1 MTRNSSTGRLI
12 DSIFR
17 CLPFGDVMS
26 SNSPPSFSTIRL
38 LVSSLRLARDPGA
51 IRTENLGFGSSGLR
65 IKIGVAELTQGSL
78 DERLPV
84 RAKSF
89 LRGWWSRPDT
99 CQDYFFSVSQQD
111 IDRLEASIREQTNPL
126 HHREPIPDVIL
137 IVRRIAE
144 EAIIVAQ

>member
-1 MTRNSSTGRLI
+1 MNIRDNQLCAFGWLAHWRNSRL
-12 DSIFR
+12 R
-17 CLPFGDVMS
+17 PFTEDTQ
-26 SNSPPSFSTIRL
+26 F
-38 LVSSLRLARDPGA
+38 SSLRLARDPGA
-51 IRTENLGFGSSGLR
+51 IRTEHLGFGSSGLR
-65 IKIGVAELTQGSL
+65 IKIGVAELAQGSL

-84 RAKSF
+84 RAKSL

-144 EAIIVAQ
+144 EAIIVAH